1 MNCLVDLAMASAQ
14 LWNSSSTSSKFTNCD
29 SQKWMISHGISRK
42 IFRHPGSSWDKLSM
56 DLLVV
61 VNSRPQLRTGCW
73 LLLRDVGIWTHR
85 DGQARTKD
93 VQTCL
98 QHLWLFQTLR
108 SRRAVRSPG
117 FLVPHLVSSLPE
129 YALFLE
135 EKKKYKKKHCQPNI
149 FYVQSKSMANP
160 WDSQD
165 LPRLHPGF
173 FPGFP
178 GSQHPPLHLLWLF

>member
-1 MNCLVDLAMASAQ
+1 
-14 LWNSSSTSSKFTNCD
+14 
-29 SQKWMISHGISRK
+29 MIFHGMSRN

-98 QHLWLFQTLR
+98 QHLWMFQTLR

-117 FLVPHLVSSLPE
+117 WSATLGIFTSGVRT
-129 YALFLE
+129 FFRG
-135 EKKKYKKKHCQPNI
+135 EKNTVNQIYLLRSVKIYG
-149 FYVQSKSMANP
+149 KSMRLP
-160 WDSQD
+160 RSPKTSPRL
-165 LPRLHPGF
+165 LPRLPAPTTAPSMTFLSCSTLSLGQR
-173 FPGFP
+173 GR
-178 GSQHPPLHLLWLF
+178 QL